1 MQLAKYTNREEK
13 KKEKKK
19 RKKRKE
25 RREGKRVR
33 KACVN
38 PSRRTY
44 PLREYSNRN
53 PFDRERRLLP
63 NPSIGFNGHRYSNLY
78 STRGSRSSLHPF
90 SQPVEATFAPSQRRI
105 TVRRI
110 QLLGSTRGRKEKGW
124 NLHSVFSL
132 SLFSL
137 FFSPFASFVCAA
149 CMISFRRRY
158 SRNWSG
164 NDAGR
169 CKETFDPSSSSSAP
183 CDRFPS
189 ILRKVSSRD
198 RNRLRGGE

>member
-124 NLHSVFSL
+124 NLHSVFFSL
-132 SLFSL
+132 SPFLLSRL
-137 FFSPFASFVCAA
+137 VCSCRVYDIVSPPILAKLERK
-149 CMISFRRRY
+149 RRRQMQ
-158 SRNWSG
+158 G
-164 NDAGR
+164 N
-169 CKETFDPSSSSSAP
+169 
-183 CDRFPS
+183 
-189 ILRKVSSRD
+189 LRSFFFFFCS
-198 RNRLRGGE
+198 L

>member
-1 MQLAKYTNREEK
+1 MKGDFCRTLRSDSMGIDIQIYI
-13 KKEKKK
+13 
-19 RKKRKE
+19 
-25 RREGKRVR
+25 RREVH
-33 KACVN
+33 AL
-38 PSRRTY
+38 PST
-44 PLREYSNRN
+44 L
-53 PFDRERRLLP
+53 FL
-63 NPSIGFNGHRYSNLY
+63 
-78 STRGSRSSLHPF
+78 SRSRPRS
-90 SQPVEATFAPSQRRI
+90 PSQRRI

>member
-1 MQLAKYTNREEK
+1 MRGSGKLASTPL
-13 KKEKKK
+13 
-19 RKKRKE
+19 
-25 RREGKRVR
+25 EGHT
-33 KACVN
+33 
-38 PSRRTY
+38 PSSY

-132 SLFSL
+132 SLLFSFL
-137 FFSPFASFVCAA
+137 VSFVCAA

>member
-1 MQLAKYTNREEK
+1 MRGSGKLASTPL
-13 KKEKKK
+13 
-19 RKKRKE
+19 
-25 RREGKRVR
+25 EGHT
-33 KACVN
+33 
-38 PSRRTY
+38 PSSY

-124 NLHSVFSL
+124 NLHSVFFSL
-132 SLFSL
+132 SLSSFLLSRL
-137 FFSPFASFVCAA
+137 VCSCRVYDIVSPPILAKLERK
-149 CMISFRRRY
+149 RRRQMQ
-158 SRNWSG
+158 G
-164 NDAGR
+164 N
-169 CKETFDPSSSSSAP
+169 
-183 CDRFPS
+183 
-189 ILRKVSSRD
+189 LRSFFFFFCS
-198 RNRLRGGE
+198 L